1 MLRPALWP
9 SPVDI
14 GNGGLGLHRC
24 VQEDGL
30 ESRTQVGVNV
40 SLKAGLAF
48 QEIFIKVKQK
58 KTGWGVEVQCF
69 LSGKK
74 SKIKS

>member
-14 GNGGLGLHRC
+14 GNGSLGLHRC

-40 SLKAGLAF
+40 SLKAVLAF
-48 QEIFIKVKQK
+48 QEIFIKVEQK
-58 KTGWGVEVQCF
+58 KGWGVEVHCV
-69 LSGKK
+69 LRGKNPK
-74 SKIKS
+74 